1 MLKSNVLLRS
11 FELAFSKLKHKTF
24 LKFIFLQEVFLSKT
38 ETSENDKNRFH
49 LSVID
54 ILIQK
59 VFPLRRREEA
69 KTNGIKI

>member
-38 ETSENDKNRFH
+38 SENDENRFH

>member
-1 MLKSNVLLRS
+1 
-11 FELAFSKLKHKTF
+11 
-24 LKFIFLQEVFLSKT
+24 LQEVFPS
-38 ETSENDKNRFH
+38 ETSENDENRFH

-54 ILIQK
+54 IPTQK